1 MFRKLAI
8 ATVAA
13 VVLTGLVAAP
23 SVASPPTPS
32 GDDRLA
38 VYSGTVD
45 AEGFAAI
52 IELGVDRSE
61 VVTAP
66 SADGAGLIDVQVI
79 LSGGQVEALAA
90 QGTEL
95 QIQADPSAQRRTM
108 QQTEGVFR
116 MYSGDG
122 GILDELMAQAAAHPE
137 IAEFRVIGET
147 AMGEKIGAV
156 RVTKDVQ
163 KAKDGKK
170 PTTVYVAAQHAR
182 EWITPEMVRRLL
194 DLYLTDYGT
203 DDRITHLVDDTELW
217 FVPVANPDGY
227 DYTFTDGQRL
237 WRKNLR
243 DNNGDGEIAVGDGVD
258 LNRNSETRWGY
269 DNEGSSPNPASE
281 TYRGPSP
288 ASEPETQAL
297 DDLFGD
303 ITPQFMINY
312 HSAAELLLYGIGWQV
327 ATPSPD
333 DVIYEAM
340 VGDDEHPAVPDYDPD
355 ISAELYVTNGDLD
368 SHMQEAHG
376 TLGFTPEMSTC
387 EAAVASVPDDDWDE
401 EDCQYL
407 GFDFPD
413 DENLIQ
419 AEFEKNIPFA
429 LAVAESAI
437 DPDDPVSV
445 VGRDAEDFRVDSFTV
460 SYGDPQTVAVWAKRA
475 LTAKKMVYS
484 INGGK
489 PVKTDVTEWTGGER
503 YGFENVDYYAE
514 YRGVVTGASPGD
526 SVEVWFTG
534 TATGKDLPKGQKAG
548 PVSSEHFTY
557 EVAQDTGNSV
567 LIVANEDYTGVNP
580 TYPAGTTAPKYVDEH
595 VNALLANGVTPDVW
609 DVDAQGVPH
618 DLGVL
623 GHYDAVLWYLGDNRL
638 TQDPED
644 ELTQYGSAQLPDL
657 AVAERQQYLTIAMR
671 DYLNQGGKVAYA
683 GETAGY
689 YGIGASQF
697 GGIYYGLN
705 GHPEQECAVT
715 TDPRGDCL
723 LLADDFTQYWMGA
736 YDRTALTAEGVKGT
750 AEPLDG
756 FEALFG
762 GPATVDNPIDEVG
775 AFTPTSERLPVADF
789 PQFESWRAADYTDV
803 SGRIV
808 AVEGELAAAATHV
821 DDGYQRLGRTFDL
834 TGVSAA
840 DAPTFEAQIAYD
852 TEEGYDNVI
861 VEVHTVGSDDW
872 TTLPDLNGGTSTVV
886 PTECEAG
893 FYMGLHP
900 QLQHYLTLGDQCLPT
915 GTTGAWNAFT
925 GTSNGWAPV
934 AFDLSAYAG
943 STVEVVVSYVTDPN
957 TGGAGLIVD
966 DTRLVVAG
974 SPTQADGF
982 EAGFGSWSV
991 LGPPEGSADNL
1002 SDFEIAD
1009 GLGEVVAVTATP
1021 DTLLF
1026 GFGLEQLESD
1036 AARADVVARI
1046 LSHFAG

>member
-1 MFRKLAI
+1 M
-8 ATVAA
+8 
-13 VVLTGLVAAP
+13 
-23 SVASPPTPS
+23 
-32 GDDRLA
+32 
-38 VYSGTVD
+38 
-45 AEGFAAI
+45 
-52 IELGVDRSE
+52 
-61 VVTAP
+61 
-66 SADGAGLIDVQVI
+66 
-79 LSGGQVEALAA
+79 
-90 QGTEL
+90 
-95 QIQADPSAQRRTM
+95 
-108 QQTEGVFR
+108 
-116 MYSGDG
+116 
-122 GILDELMAQAAAHPE
+122 
-137 IAEFRVIGET
+137 
-147 AMGEKIGAV
+147 
-156 RVTKDVQ
+156 
-163 KAKDGKK
+163 
-170 PTTVYVAAQHAR
+170 
-182 EWITPEMVRRLL
+182 
-194 DLYLTDYGT
+194 
-203 DDRITHLVDDTELW
+203 
-217 FVPVANPDGY
+217 
-227 DYTFTDGQRL
+227 
-237 WRKNLR
+237 
-243 DNNGDGEIAVGDGVD
+243 
-258 LNRNSETRWGY
+258 
-269 DNEGSSPNPASE
+269 
-281 TYRGPSP
+281 
-288 ASEPETQAL
+288 
-297 DDLFGD
+297 
-303 ITPQFMINY
+303 
-312 HSAAELLLYGIGWQV
+312 
-327 ATPSPD
+327 
-333 DVIYEAM
+333 
-340 VGDDEHPAVPDYDPD
+340 
-355 ISAELYVTNGDLD
+355 
-368 SHMQEAHG
+368 
-376 TLGFTPEMSTC
+376 
-387 EAAVASVPDDDWDE
+387 
-401 EDCQYL
+401 
-407 GFDFPD
+407 
-413 DENLIQ
+413 
-419 AEFEKNIPFA
+419 
-429 LAVAESAI
+429 
-437 DPDDPVSV
+437 
-445 VGRDAEDFRVDSFTV
+445 GRDAEDFRVDSFTV

-489 PVKTDVTEWTGGER
+489 PVKTDVTEWAGGER

-872 TTLPDLNGGTSTVV
+872 TTLPDLNGGTSTAV

-900 QLQHYLTLGDQCLPT
+900 QLQHYLTLGDPCLPT
-915 GTTGAWNAFT
+915 GTTGDVERLHGLVEWLGSRGVRSQRLRRQHGRGGRELRHRSEHRRGGPHRRRHQARRRGIAHPGRWLRSGLRRLVGARPARGKRRQPERLRDRGRT
-925 GTSNGWAPV
+925 RRGRGGHGDTRHAALRLRPRAARVGCGTCRR
-934 AFDLSAYAG
+934 
-943 STVEVVVSYVTDPN
+943 
-957 TGGAGLIVD
+957 GGADARPLRG
-966 DTRLVVAG
+966 VALEPPAA
-974 SPTQADGF
+974 SD
-982 EAGFGSWSV
+982 EAGGCRRPGSLRHPPRNNPVRSSRPRIAPLDLIAPSV
-991 LGPPEGSADNL
+991 RHPPVPTCE
-1002 SDFEIAD
+1002 
-1009 GLGEVVAVTATP
+1009 
-1021 DTLLF
+1021 LF
-1026 GFGLEQLESD
+1026 Q
-1036 AARADVVARI
+1036 V
-1046 LSHFAG
+1046 